1 MLADTLIISLRT
13 YFLTWLFVV
22 CLLHK
27 MFSTAVEQPCVLI
40 AFLISEQLA
49 CSNKLINL
57 QQYVGI
63 CLSRAVIQPP
73 Y

>member
-22 CLLHK
+22 GLLHK

-40 AFLISEQLA
+40 AFLICEQSKVLA
-49 CSNKLINL
+49 LIN
-57 QQYVGI
+57 
-63 CLSRAVIQPP
+63 
-73 Y
+73 